1 MRKVFIYLTIS
12 LDGFIAGP
20 NNELDWMLQTADPE
34 LTRDMVTLFE
44 GVDAGFLGYPTY
56 AGMIPYWRSVAADTS
71 ASEGA
76 RAIANAVNKLRP
88 IAISHTPV
96 ELVSDNSDLLVAK
109 DDDALVEAVASLK
122 GLPGKDLGLSGGVR
136 TAQRFIRLGLVDEY
150 VLHIHPVALG
160 AGKPLFLQKVD
171 LELISAK
178 TYPSGVVRV
187 RYQSR

>member
-1 MRKVFIYLTIS
+1 MRRVFIYLTMS

-56 AGMIPYWRSVAADTS
+56 AGMVPYWRSVAADAS
-71 ASEGA
+71 ASERA

-88 IAISHTPV
+88 IAISRTPV
-96 ELVSDNSDLLVAK
+96 ELVSDNADLLVAK
-109 DDDALVEAVASLK
+109 DDDALVEAVASIK
-122 GLPGKDLGLSGGVR
+122 GLPGKDIGLSGGVR

-150 VLHIHPVALG
+150 VLHIHPVAIG
-160 AGKPLFLQKVD
+160 AGKPLFLEKVD
-171 LELISAK
+171 LELISTKA
-178 TYPSGVVRV
+178 YPSGVVRV
-187 RYQSR
+187 RYRRR

>member
-1 MRKVFIYLTIS
+1 MRRVFIYLTMS

-56 AGMIPYWRSVAADTS
+56 AGMIPYWRSVAADAS

-88 IAISHTPV
+88 IAISRTPV
-96 ELVSDNSDLLVAK
+96 ELVSDNADLLVAK
-109 DDDALVEAVASLK
+109 DDDALVEAVASIK
-122 GLPGKDLGLSGGVR
+122 GLPGKDIGLSGGVR
-136 TAQRFIRLGLVDEY
+136 TAQRFIRLSLVDEY
-150 VLHIHPVALG
+150 VLHIHPVAIG
-160 AGKPLFLQKVD
+160 AGKPLFLEKVD
-171 LELISAK
+171 LELISTKA
-178 TYPSGVVRV
+178 YPSGVVRL
-187 RYQSR
+187 RYRRR

>member
-1 MRKVFIYLTIS
+1 MRRVFIYLTMS

-56 AGMIPYWRSVAADTS
+56 AGMIPYWRSVAADAS

-88 IAISHTPV
+88 IAISRTPV

-109 DDDALVEAVASLK
+109 DDDALVEAVASIK

-150 VLHIHPVALG
+150 VLHVHPVAIG
-160 AGKPLFLQKVD
+160 AGKPLFLQRVD
-171 LELISAK
+171 LELISTKA
-178 TYPSGVVRV
+178 YPSGVVRV
-187 RYQSR
+187 RYRSR